1 MGIAE
6 LPSFEDRYY
15 QMDGWVLVYS
25 VTERRS
31 FDVLSE
37 IFDKLKVT
45 INDKKH
51 LPIVVV
57 GNKIDLDG
65 NRAVSVEEG
74 RSFASSV
81 RLPLAPTLALLSS
94 FSPANG
100 VESGLGLDSGDPKL
114 QRGAGVFASFHAGR

>member
-65 NRAVSVEEG
+65 NRAVSVKEG
-74 RSFASSV
+74 QEFASSV
-81 RLPLAPTLALLSS
+81 RLTAVSNLCPWFLVDAAIETFRDSIRPR
-94 FSPANG
+94 
-100 VESGLGLDSGDPKL
+100 GLFIHIC
-114 QRGAGVFASFHAGR
+114 RT